1 MPTTLGAV
9 AKARKMMSKL
19 AKKSGVGRESLYHS
33 LSSKGNPNFKTI
45 FNVIDLLGYNLK
57 LSKETS

>member
-1 MPTTLGAV
+1 
-9 AKARKMMSKL
+9 MMSKL